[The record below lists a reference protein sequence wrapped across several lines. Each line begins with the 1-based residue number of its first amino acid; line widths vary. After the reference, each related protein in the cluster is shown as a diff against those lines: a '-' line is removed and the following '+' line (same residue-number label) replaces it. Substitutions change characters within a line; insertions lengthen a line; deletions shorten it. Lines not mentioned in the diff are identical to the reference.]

1 LHRNVWPDRELP
13 KRRIAKK
20 NRKAVAQSMEDAN
33 NLLDERTV
41 PTSIFVVILAF
52 LLTDIYGLHQG

>member
-1 LHRNVWPDRELP
+1 
-13 KRRIAKK
+13 
-20 NRKAVAQSMEDAN
+20 MEDAN